1 MNSIPIYN
9 KNFYSDEFII
19 NPYPFYKEM
28 RELGV
33 VVYLPE
39 LSNYAIT
46 SYEESK
52 EVLRNWRIFSS
63 AKGVAGDEIG
73 SKILKGNTLASDPP
87 VHSQMRKAMGNP
99 LTSKKLER
107 VEDTIEK
114 LAENIVKKLIKIERF
129 DCIKDLASF
138 LPLQVVTK
146 LVGLPN
152 YGRKN
157 MLDWGSAAFNC
168 LGIQNRR
175 GKLGL
180 KKIKIAK
187 EWIEKNAVKENLVVD
202 SWTYKI
208 HELVE
213 KGLLGK
219 EQCPMIIR
227 DYISPSL
234 DTTISAIGHLV
245 YLLGENPEEFE
256 KLKNN
261 KDLIDNTIEESIRL
275 FSPIRS
281 FSRITKE
288 NYSLSEYI
296 IPKGSRVMILYAS
309 ANRDEK
315 KFQQADKF
323 IINRKTFEH
332 IGFGHGIHSCP
343 GMHLAKL
350 EMKSILKNII
360 KYVDKVIVGEPKIAL
375 NNTIFSFSELEVS
388 FN

>member
-1 MNSIPIYN
+1 MNSIPIYSQ
-9 KNFYSDEFII
+9 NFYSDKFII
-19 NPYPFYKEM
+19 NPYPYYSEM
-28 RELGV
+28 RALGE

-46 SYEESK
+46 TYEESK
-52 EVLRNWRIFSS
+52 YALRNWRVFSS
-63 AKGVAGDEIG
+63 ASGVAGDDKG

-87 VHSQMRKAMGNP
+87 IHNQLRKAMANP
-99 LTSKKLER
+99 LKSNNLR
-107 VEDTIEK
+107 LVEDTIEK
-114 LAENIVKKLIKIERF
+114 LAENLIKKLISVDNF
-129 DCIKDLASF
+129 DCIRDLASV
-138 LPLQVVTK
+138 LPLKVVTK

-157 MLDWGSAAFNC
+157 MLDWGFAAFNC
-168 LGIQNRR
+168 LGIQNQR

-180 KKIKIAK
+180 KKIKNAK
-187 EWIEKNAVKENLVVD
+187 SWIEKNAVKENLVVN

-213 KGLLGK
+213 KGILSK
-219 EQCPMIIR
+219 QQCPMIIR

-234 DTTISAIGHLV
+234 DTTISAIGHLI
-245 YLLGENPEEFE
+245 YLLGKYPKEFK

-261 KDLIDNTIEESIRL
+261 IELIDSTIEETIRL

-281 FSRITKE
+281 FSRVTKE
-288 NYSLSEYI
+288 DVTLSKYT

-315 KFQQADKF
+315 KFDNADKF
-323 IINRKTFEH
+323 IINRKVFNH
-332 IGFGHGIHSCP
+332 LGFGHGIHSCP
-343 GMHLAKL
+343 GMHLARL
-350 EMKSILKNII
+350 EMKYILKNII
-360 KYVDKVIVGEPKIAL
+360 KYVEKINVGKPKIAL
-375 NNTIFSFSELEVS
+375 NNTIYAFSELNVS